1 MGLNSP
7 MYYKIELPTLPW
19 SEELPFKSN
28 RFLSGHPYEVPVDAP
43 IAYRK
48 AVEKIGYFFRREF
61 EFDGPPYHHDELDKN
76 SVVFL
81 WIEPTMIETIK
92 RSGEV
97 DIIDKAMV
105 YGACGFDKE
114 FEFLPGTSALG
125 WVWLHPYKRRKGN
138 LRKVWPYFKERFGD
152 FYIDNPNGAMKAF
165 LKKQKS

>member
-28 RFLSGHPYEVPVDAP
+28 SFLSGHPYEVPVDAP

-97 DIIDKAMV
+97 DIIDKA
-105 YGACGFDKE
+105 
-114 FEFLPGTSALG
+114 
-125 WVWLHPYKRRKGN
+125 
-138 LRKVWPYFKERFGD
+138 RFGD

-165 LKKQKS
+165 LKKQKTVFAFR